1 MDDVIQRKRFRQADE
16 ILQQLLELPESA
28 QSEFLAQSCDDNPA
42 LKILV
47 QRLLA
52 QTKADDTGLRPGGGL
67 KMLGVET
74 SDFAPRSEPR
84 FSLGDR
90 VGVYRL
96 VRVLGRGGMASV
108 YFATRDDGQFEQT
121 VALKIIDR
129 GGETLARFEQERQI
143 LASLDHP
150 NIARLLDGGVT
161 ESGVPYVAME
171 YVEGLP
177 LLEYCDRERLS
188 IEQRLRL
195 FNNIVNAVHDA
206 HRSLVVHRDIKPA
219 NILVTAA
226 GVPKLL
232 DFGIA
237 KLLEIDALPHAAP
250 VTRLLS
256 PMTPEYASPE
266 QVRGERMT
274 VATDIYQLGYL
285 LYVLLTDQSPYAPI
299 PTDMAALVDAITR
312 CDPAAPSQR
321 MADTSDTDNPEG
333 GTPWAM
339 RDTTRARL
347 QRRLRGDL
355 DRVVLKALHKDPEQR
370 YGSAAE
376 LATDINNVVTDRPI
390 NARRD
395 SARYRS
401 RMFVQRHA
409 LAVGV
414 TSATVL
420 AIVIGASLFTYNL
433 SHAKQQAELEAA
445 KSVQVTGF
453 LMGLFEANDPAEA
466 LGDEIS
472 ARELLD
478 RGAEQA
484 KSLESQPEIQAQMFD
499 VLGQMYH
506 KLGQYDKARL
516 HLSRALALR
525 RERFGGPHADVASSL
540 TSLGS
545 LLVAEGEYAAAEE
558 LFHEALIAQRSL
570 FGSQHPEVAAS
581 LNGLAATLARQ
592 GDLDA
597 AEPLYREALAIRRAH
612 FGAEHPDVAVSLND
626 LGLVLWEKGHYDEA
640 ESVHRQALSIQRRLF
655 GDVHPDVA
663 GSLNNLAVVLQS
675 RGDYE
680 AAASILRESLASV
693 RKLLGD
699 EHPEVALTLSNLA
712 VSLRNMGNDEEAK
725 AMQWQAL
732 AIRRKHLPENHP
744 HTALSLNNLAIIYS
758 NQKDFDRAEPLF
770 REALAMRRASLGRDH
785 PAVWNTLQNL
795 AVMLRD
801 RGDYEAAEAM
811 FLDAIAI
818 HRNVFGGRHPNVAY
832 SLHSLASTYD
842 LQGDA
847 ATAEPLH
854 REAITI
860 MVSALGEQHSHTV
873 LFQLALA
880 SNLTVLGRFEEA
892 ETLLLG
898 VQALSE
904 DTGGNG
910 DARLVWQK
918 LAGLYDAWEKPDE
931 AAHYRE
937 LSETRE

>member
-16 ILQQLLELPESA
+16 ILQQLLELPESE

-47 QRLLA
+47 RRLLA

-67 KMLGVET
+67 EMLGVET

-161 ESGVPYVAME
+161 ENGVPYVAME

-195 FNNIVNAVHDA
+195 FNNIVDAVHDA
-206 HRSLVVHRDIKPA
+206 HRSLVVHRDIKSA

-333 GTPWAM
+333 GTPWAL
-339 RDTTRARL
+339 RDTTRARM

-355 DRVVLKALHKDPEQR
+355 DRVVLQALHKDPEQR

-376 LATDINNVVTDRPI
+376 LATDINNVLADRPI

-409 LAVGV
+409 LAVGA

-420 AIVIGASLFTYNL
+420 AMVIGASLFTYNL
-433 SHAKQQAELEAA
+433 SHAKQEAELEAG
-445 KSVQVTGF
+445 KSVQVTNF

-466 LGDEIS
+466 LGDSIS
-472 ARELLD
+472 ARQLLD
-478 RGAEQA
+478 RGAAQA
-484 KSLESQPEIQAQMFD
+484 ESLESQPEVQAQMFD
-499 VLGQMYH
+499 VLGRMYH

-516 HLSRALALR
+516 HLNRALALR
-525 RERFGGPHADVASSL
+525 RERLGDPHVDVARSL
-540 TSLGS
+540 IALGY
-545 LLVAEGEYAAAEE
+545 VMVDGGEFAAAEE
-558 LFHEALIAQRSL
+558 LFREALTAQRSL
-570 FGSQHPEVAAS
+570 FGSQHLEVAAS
-581 LNGLAATLARQ
+581 LNGLGHTLASQ
-592 GDLDA
+592 ANYDG
-597 AEPLYREALAIRRAH
+597 AERVFREALAIRRTQ
-612 FGAEHPDVAVSLND
+612 FGAEHRDVAVVLNR
-626 LGLVLWEKGHYDEA
+626 LGMVLREKGHYDEA
-640 ESVHRQALSIQRRLF
+640 ESLHRQALAMQRRLF
-655 GDVHPDVA
+655 GDVHPDITDSMNNLARVLEIRGDHDATEALYRELLATKRVLLGDEHAEVA
-663 GSLNNLAVVLQS
+663 MTLNNLAV
-675 RGDYE
+675 
-680 AAASILRESLASV
+680 
-693 RKLLGD
+693 LLEG
-699 EHPEVALTLSNLA
+699 EGRH
-712 VSLRNMGNDEEAK
+712 EEAE
-725 AMQWQAL
+725 AMHWQAL
-732 AIRRKHLPENHP
+732 AIRRKRLPENHP
-744 HTALSLNNLAIIYS
+744 QTATSLHNLATVFS
-758 NQKDFDRAEPLF
+758 RQKDFDQAELLY

-785 PAVWNTLQNL
+785 PAVASTLQNL
-795 AVMLRD
+795 AVMFRR

-811 FLDAIAI
+811 FLDAITI
-818 HRNVFGGRHPNVAY
+818 HRNVFGGRHRNVAY

-842 LQGDA
+842 LRGDA
-847 ATAEPLH
+847 AAAEPLH
-854 REAITI
+854 REAIAI

-873 LFQLALA
+873 LFQIALA